1 MKRFLPALLSLVVVL
16 LPSREGWGA
25 PECPGSYDKG
35 TWNNCVGTY
44 TWSPENTYIGAWKD
58 GKKHGQGTVTY
69 TDGTKYVGEFRNDK
83 FNGRGTLTYA
93 SGKVL
98 IGMWENNK
106 LKTDRN

>member
-1 MKRFLPALLSLVVVL
+1 
-16 LPSREGWGA
+16 
-25 PECPGSYDKG
+25 
-35 TWNNCVGTY
+35 
-44 TWSPENTYIGAWKD
+44 
-58 GKKHGQGTVTY
+58 KKHGHGTVTY

-98 IGMWENNK
+98 IGMWKNNQ